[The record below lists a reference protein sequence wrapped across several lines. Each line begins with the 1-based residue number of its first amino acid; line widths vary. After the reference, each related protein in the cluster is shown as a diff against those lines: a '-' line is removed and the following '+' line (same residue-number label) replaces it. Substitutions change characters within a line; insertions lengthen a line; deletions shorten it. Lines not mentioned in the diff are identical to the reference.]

1 MENTEQVDHVDDAA
15 SDSDGT
21 SEADETVLPSCSRSV
36 ETPPKK
42 RKRLCRYRADWG
54 KEFDWCRM
62 VHNDCFAAECTLCRR
77 TFSVAHGG
85 RSDVVQHSK
94 KDCHQKALRAANT
107 ARIQTFFVRKEP
119 SGTDRQVG
127 LLG

>member
-42 RKRLCRYRADWG
+42 RKRLCRYRAD
-54 KEFDWCRM
+54 
-62 VHNDCFAAECTLCRR
+62 
-77 TFSVAHGG
+77 
-85 RSDVVQHSK
+85 
-94 KDCHQKALRAANT
+94 
-107 ARIQTFFVRKEP
+107 
-119 SGTDRQVG
+119 
-127 LLG
+127 